1 MKNLL
6 FSCAIVA
13 MSFVSCDNDDTPMS
27 NPELTMVSSSNTSGK
42 VTYVNLLEPTAM
54 VKSFTISSL
63 DAEGIS
69 YDLETDNIIV
79 ASRTNNRLEAYSGV
93 KAAAVSSA
101 TSLTLAFNG
110 SNLDFTNARET
121 AVSGDKI
128 IVAQDEAVS
137 NSLTN
142 KLLVYQKTASGFTLL
157 NSYTVN
163 FKLWGI
169 HMEGNDLYAVVDLT
183 GDIVQFKNFMSNA
196 SGAITATKR
205 VTIEGLVRTHG
216 ITYSAKDK
224 LMVLTDVGA
233 AASDSDGG
241 LIFIKNFMSV
251 FAATANMGTINMSNQ
266 IRIYGP
272 NSQLGNPVD
281 AGYDYVTN
289 TTYVAERLN
298 GGGKVLSFAKA
309 TVSADATPL
318 TVRSE
323 AGVTSIFV
331 IRK

>member
-1 MKNLL
+1 MALSL
-6 FSCAIVA
+6 SSC
-13 MSFVSCDNDDTPMS
+13 SNDNDSMK
-27 NPELTMVSSSNTSGK
+27 NPELTLVTSSNTSGK
-42 VTYVNLLEPTAM
+42 VSYVNLLEPSAM
-54 VKSFTISSL
+54 VNSFTISSL

-69 YDLETDNIIV
+69 YDPETDNIIV

-93 KAAAVSSA
+93 KAAAVSGA

-121 AVSGDKI
+121 AVSGDKV
-128 IVAQDEAVS
+128 IVAQDQLAS
-137 NSLTN
+137 NGLVN
-142 KLLVYQKTASGFTLL
+142 KLFVYQKTSTGFTLL
-157 NSYTVN
+157 KTYTTD

-169 HMEGNDLYAVVDLT
+169 HMEGDDLFAVVDLT
-183 GDIVQFKNFMSNA
+183 ADIVVFEDFMSNA
-196 SGAITATKR
+196 SGNITASKR
-205 VTIEGLVRTHG
+205 VSIEGLVRTHG

-224 LMVLTDVGA
+224 LMVLTDVGL

-241 LIFIKNFMSV
+241 LVFIKDFMSV
-251 FAATANMGTINMSNQ
+251 FASTANMGTIAMNKQ

-281 AGYDYVTN
+281 VAYDHVTN

-309 TVSADATPL
+309 TTSVDATPL
-318 TVRSE
+318 TVRTE
-323 AGVTSIFV
+323 AGVTSIFI